1 MKDHPDIAIQA
12 SPAIKPAVDE
22 LYSWLVTTYLPTR
35 FPKMYTLYGSGLLN
49 HATAQI
55 LPSQPALDPIKTFEL
70 LGENLEDDFLI
81 LLPSEDGDGYKLQ
94 GYVTCFP
101 AGFNTKEKFGLK
113 LRDIH
118 KPVPG
123 YKEKLEL
130 SMDRTFDRL
139 EVGKVVKRSNA
150 SPQCPQEKTM
160 LINMKWSISTHER
173 LYAASGGNHLYAG
186 EEVVEEEIDINN
198 VRSICVTWTR

>member
-1 MKDHPDIAIQA
+1 MITDCDSVALTNSNLSELIEMDNNYLSRIILRKQIIKDHHEIAIQA
-12 SPAIKPAVDE
+12 SPAIKPAIDE

-35 FPKMYTLYGSGLLN
+35 FPIMFTLSTSGLLN
-49 HATAQI
+49 HATSQT
-55 LPSQPALDPIKTFEL
+55 LPVHPASDPVQSFEL
-70 LGENLEDDFLI
+70 IGENLDDDFLI

-130 SMDRTFDRL
+130 SMDRTFDKL
-139 EVGKVVKRSNA
+139 EIGKVVKRSNV
-150 SPQCPQEKTM
+150 S
-160 LINMKWSISTHER
+160 H
-173 LYAASGGNHLYAG
+173 
-186 EEVVEEEIDINN
+186 
-198 VRSICVTWTR
+198 